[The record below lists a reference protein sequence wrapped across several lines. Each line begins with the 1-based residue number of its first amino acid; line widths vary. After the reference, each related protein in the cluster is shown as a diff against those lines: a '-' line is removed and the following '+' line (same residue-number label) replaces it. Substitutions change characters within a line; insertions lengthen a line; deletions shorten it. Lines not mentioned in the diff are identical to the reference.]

1 MLGWLPRRVG
11 AGCAAVA
18 AAALLAMPPLTA
30 RANADA
36 PSRFELANRCVAIK
50 SAATGDFVA
59 VAEPSS
65 YRLDEPTKAGAAA
78 FHLKPSGLG
87 RYLPFDQ
94 DGGLPSASGGAG
106 LSRVTDPGPD
116 TEWMVRAASGRS
128 FKITS
133 SAGDETLKVVFVPAR
148 RCASF
153 PEAELGAT
161 GKAREGVNPDGTV
174 FGYADAHL
182 HITAEMRAGGRVIHG
197 ESFDRFG
204 ITRALGGDEFNH
216 GPDGSLDV
224 TGNLLRTGLPF
235 GTHDTHGWP
244 TFAGWPVHDTNTHQQ
259 VYYVWLKR
267 AWKAGMRLTVAQT
280 IEDEPLCEI
289 QPLRSHSCD
298 ETRTIK
304 LEVERLRALQHYVD
318 AQAGGPGR
326 GWFRL
331 VYNPAQARR
340 VIEQGK
346 LAVVIGA
353 ESSNLFGCA
362 ELERVPKC
370 TRGDI
375 DRGIAKARRLGVRSL
390 FVTHWVNNAF
400 GGAALE
406 GGTKGTFINVF
417 NRFQTGRWFETE
429 PCSDPRQGEEV
440 DMLGLGELQVLS
452 GLFPATKPLAEEG
465 MPVYPPGRQCN
476 AKGLTRL
483 GAYLIRRLTDEG
495 MLIEADHMSE
505 KARARVLDIAEARDY
520 PLVSSHTGTGGV
532 WTPSQLRR
540 LYRLGGFAS
549 ATPDTAPELAEK
561 ILELRS
567 HAAGKRF
574 VGVPLGT
581 DTGGFSSLPGPREG
595 AGRDRLAYP
604 FRPFRCKLRFGRQRT
619 GERTY
624 DLNAD
629 GVAHYG
635 LFPDLLA
642 DMEGQPG
649 GRRALRVLFRSSE
662 AYLRTWERA
671 TGARR

>member
-1 MLGWLPRRVG
+1 MLGCV
-11 AGCAAVA
+11 AVA
-18 AAALLAMPPLTA
+18 AATLLLMPALTA
-30 RANADA
+30 RADADG
-36 PSRFELANRCVAIK
+36 PSGFELANRCVAIK
-50 SAATGDFVA
+50 SAASGHFVA
-59 VAEPSS
+59 VADPSS
-65 YRLDEPTKAGAAA
+65 YRLDEPSKTGAAA

-87 RYLPFDQ
+87 RYLPFDH
-94 DGGLPSASGGAG
+94 DGGLLSASVGAG

-116 TEWMVRAASGRS
+116 TEWMVRSASGRS
-128 FKITS
+128 FEITS
-133 SAGDETLKVVFVPAR
+133 SAGDEMLRVVFVPAR
-148 RCASF
+148 GCASF

-161 GKAREGVNPDGTV
+161 GKAREGVNQDGTV

-197 ESFDRFG
+197 KSFDRFG

-267 AWKAGMRLTVAQT
+267 AWKAGLRLAVAQT
-280 IEDEPLCEI
+280 VEDEPLCEI
-289 QPLRSHSCD
+289 EPSRTHSCD

-304 LEVERLRALQHYVD
+304 LEVRRLRALQHYVD
-318 AQAGGPGR
+318 AQSGGPGR

-331 VYNPAQARR
+331 VYNPTQARR

-353 ESSNLFGCA
+353 ESSNLFDCS
-362 ELERVPKC
+362 ELEREPQC
-370 TRGDI
+370 TRADI
-375 DRGIAKARRLGVRSL
+375 DRGIAKARRMGVRSL
-390 FVTHWVNNAF
+390 FVTHWVDNAF

-429 PCSDPRQGEEV
+429 PCPHSSQGEEV
-440 DMLGLGELQVLS
+440 DTLGPGELQVLS
-452 GLFPATKPLAEEG
+452 GLFPATKPLAAEG
-465 MPVYPPGRQCN
+465 MPPYPASRQCN
-476 AKGLTRL
+476 AKGLTGL
-483 GAYLIRRLTDEG
+483 GAYLIRRLIDEG

-505 KARARVLDIAEARDY
+505 KARARALEIAEARDY

-532 WTPSQLRR
+532 WTPAQLRR

-549 ATPDTAPELAEK
+549 ATPDTAPELARK

-567 HAAGKRF
+567 HRAGKRF
-574 VGVPLGT
+574 FGVPLGT

-595 AGRDRLAYP
+595 AGRDPLGYP
-604 FRPFRCKLRFGRQRT
+604 FRPFRCKIRFGRQRT

-642 DMEGQPG
+642 DVRGQPG
-649 GRRALRVLFRSSE
+649 GRRALRVLFRSAE

-671 TGARR
+671 AEERP